1 MTTAVP
7 AAFRGIPDDALV
19 LANRPLVPH
28 IDLAATSR
36 FGDDKWDLSPCR
48 HQAHQHA
55 LSINFLSLPAQFR
68 QAAKELCFAMLRYDL
83 PEGEKEMSVSTI
95 RGMVSDLKEFLDWA
109 DERGI
114 RTLREITTDDIDAYR
129 MRVEARRHT
138 ANTVGRKRRAVCNL
152 WYFRRKLIS
161 DTLSID
167 PMTAWPEI
175 KGPRR
180 RPAAGP
186 ENSTD
191 RIPEQVLAPLL
202 VWSLRW
208 VEEFADDVIRA
219 QDDWLALRDRKT
231 GYMGIVDGTTPH
243 ERITALLQ
251 EYKATRRPLP
261 RGKPRGGYKHRRPP
275 VNVIHLCRQANVDTT
290 TLNREPFWSMIAEA
304 IDELGLDDSTYMT
317 SEIRGQL
324 DGQPWLR
331 GIRYDDV
338 TRFTNRLQIACYI
351 VIAYLSGMRE
361 AEIKHMKRGCLSVM
375 RDEDGRPVR
384 YKVTSQAFKGEDTP
398 AGAEATWVVG
408 APVATAVR
416 VLERLQPPGQDL
428 LFAQPPASRSSDLGS
443 SSNSVMG
450 VNATIDGMARLVK
463 WINEFCAEHG
473 RDDSISQVNGKDW
486 RLVTKQFRR
495 TLAWTIARQPG
506 GTIAGSIQYRH
517 HSVQM
522 FEGYAGTSASGFRH
536 EVEAEQALA
545 RGEQLGDIILN
556 PAPQRLTGPAAEEAE
571 ARLASLE
578 NEVQVAGK
586 VITDR
591 KRLARFMQRHDP
603 RIHPGQ
609 FVTCVYNPD
618 RALCRR
624 EGDGP
629 SLPDCQ
635 PLKCRNVALTAAN
648 IDAFLAWLQRLERAL
663 ANGFVL
669 APYVRDRMEQRRAEL
684 TEFLEANNIPT
695 SMNTTTKEPVR

>member
-7 AAFRGIPDDALV
+7 AALGGIPDDALV
-19 LANRPLVPH
+19 LANRPLAPH

-36 FGDDKWDLSPCR
+36 FGDDKWDLSPCQ
-48 HQAHQHA
+48 HQAHQNA
-55 LSINFLSLPAQFR
+55 LTINFLTLPTQFR
-68 QAAKELCFAMLRYDL
+68 QAAKELCFAMLRNDL
-83 PEGEKEMSVSTI
+83 PEGEKEMRVRTI
-95 RGMVSDLKEFLDWA
+95 RSMVSDLKEFLDWA
-109 DERGI
+109 NERGI
-114 RTLREITTDDIDAYR
+114 RALREITADDIDAYR
-129 MRVEARRHT
+129 LRVEARRHT

-161 DTLSID
+161 DALSID
-167 PMTAWPEI
+167 PVSAWPEI

-186 ENSTD
+186 ENTTD

-202 VWSLRW
+202 LWALRW

-219 QDDWLALRDRKT
+219 QADWLALRERKT

-243 ERITALLQ
+243 ERVTALLQ
-251 EYKATRRPLP
+251 EYRATRRPL
-261 RGKPRGGYKHRRPP
+261 PRGGYKHRRPP

-290 TLNREPFWSMIAEA
+290 TLNREPFWSMITEA

-317 SEIRGQL
+317 TEIRGRL

-398 AGAEATWVVG
+398 AGTEATWVVS
-408 APVATAVR
+408 ASVATAVR
-416 VLERLQPPGQDL
+416 ALERLQPPSQDM
-428 LFAQPPASRSSDLGS
+428 LFAHPPASRSGEMGS
-443 SSNSVMG
+443 SPNSVMG
-450 VNATIDGMARLVK
+450 VNATIEGMARLVK
-463 WINEFCAEHG
+463 WINEYCAEHG
-473 RDDSISQVNGKDW
+473 RDDAIPQVNGKDW

-506 GTIAGSIQYRH
+506 GTIAGAIQYRH

-536 EVEAEQALA
+536 EVEAEQAIA

-571 ARLASLE
+571 ARLAALE
-578 NEVQVAGK
+578 NEVQFAGK

-603 RIHPGQ
+603 RIYPGQ

-618 RALCRR
+618 KALCRR
-624 EGDGP
+624 RDGADGP

-635 PLKCRNVALTAAN
+635 PLKCRNVAITADNAQT
-648 IDAFLAWLQRLERAL
+648 FLAWLQRLERAL
-663 ANGFVL
+663 ANGSV
-669 APYVRDRMEQRRAEL
+669 APYVRDRMEQRRTEL
-684 TEFLEANNIPT
+684 TEFLTTNNIPT
-695 SMNTTTKEPVR
+695 SMTKETVR